1 MAVPAKLGNTI
12 RIMDLGKDA
21 FLTVV
26 IPVTLMASRLQNLE
40 KTLVQCRQNRVKV
53 VLVHDVQDAETGP
66 ELQNLVRDLSQPDSP
81 FITLIEKFCG
91 SPGQARNLGKKLVFT
106 EWVAFWDSDDI
117 AEVSKFLL
125 MIDEANKSGDQIA
138 VGGYRVIDS
147 NSKSPL
153 SIREFTGKKAKRDAE
168 IFLNPGI
175 WRWGFLNDLIAQV
188 NFQDFKMGEDQIF
201 LLDSS
206 VLDHR
211 IYYSPNV
218 VYDYFVNSN
227 FQSTNNRLSFARLG
241 AATSYIFASF
251 ERKSGDMKKFA
262 TVVLLRLFFTGIRRC
277 NFIDKVNL
285 IRQFSSQFLVIGFH
299 NPWRISSALWLVAK
313 GNIRKV
319 IK

>member
-1 MAVPAKLGNTI
+1 
-12 RIMDLGKDA
+12 MDLEKDV

-26 IPVTLMASRLQNLE
+26 IPVTRMASRLQNLQ
-40 KTLVQCRQNRVKV
+40 KTLQRCSENRVQV
-53 VLVHDVQDAETGP
+53 VLVHDVQDTETGP
-66 ELQNLVRDLSQPDSP
+66 ELQNLVRDLSQSDSS
-81 FITLIEKFCG
+81 FITLIEKYCG
-91 SPGQARNLGKKLVFT
+91 SPGLARNLGKELVFT

-117 AEVSKFLL
+117 ADVSKFLL
-125 MIDEANKSGDQIA
+125 MIEEANESADQIA

-147 NSKSPL
+147 NSMLPI
-153 SIREFTGKKAKRDAE
+153 SIREFSGKKAKREAE

-175 WRWGFLNDLIAQV
+175 WRWGFRNDLIAGI
-188 NFQDFKMGEDQIF
+188 NFQNFKMGEDQIF

-218 VYDYFVNSN
+218 VYDYFVNSK
-227 FQSTNNRLSFARLG
+227 FQSTNNRLSFSRFG
-241 AATSYIFASF
+241 AVTSYILASF
-251 ERKSGDMKKFA
+251 EGKSRKMKKF
-262 TVVLLRLFFTGIRRC
+262 TIVVLLRLFITGIRKC
-277 NFIDKVNL
+277 NFIDKVDL